1 MPIST
6 VHSRRQF
13 FRAATLAAGATGL
26 AAAQVPTSHPVLLG
40 APIFLKSDDPA
51 ELAREHTRLG
61 YRAAYC
67 PNANPADSARCKAI
81 ETAFQNEGVVIAE
94 VGAWKNMLAPDA
106 AERKA
111 NMDYIIERMALA
123 EAVGARC
130 CVTIAGSY
138 NPKVWYGPHPDN
150 FSFEFFDATV
160 ENVRKVIDAVKPKR
174 AKFAIEMMGWSIP
187 SGPEEYLRL
196 VQTINSEAFGVH
208 IDVCNGINS
217 PERYY
222 NNAAFTRACFR
233 ILGKYVVSC
242 HAKDL
247 QWLPEMNLHFVE
259 VVPGRGDYDYRPLL
273 TELGKLPQQPPL
285 MLEHLKTAEEYTEG
299 VEFIRKVAGEERV
312 KIA

>member
-1 MPIST
+1 MPMSNIS
-6 VHSRRQF
+6 SRRQF
-13 FRAATLAAGATGL
+13 IRTAALAASATGL
-26 AAAQVPTSHPVLLG
+26 LSAQSASQPILLG

-67 PNANPADSARCKAI
+67 PSATAADTARCKAI
-81 ETAFQNEGVVIAE
+81 ESAFQKEQVTLAE

-111 NMDYIIERMALA
+111 NMDYIISRMALA
-123 EAVGARC
+123 EEVGARC

-138 NPKVWYGPHPDN
+138 NPKVWYGPHPEN

-160 ENVRKVIDAVKPKR
+160 ENVRTVIDAVKPKR
-174 AKFAIEMMGWSIP
+174 AKFAIEMMGWCIP

-196 VQTINSEAFGVH
+196 VQTINHPAFGVH

-233 ILGKYVVSC
+233 ILGKHVVSV

-247 QWLPEMNLHFVE
+247 QWLPEMQLHFVE

-273 TELGKLPQQPPL
+273 TEMAKLPQSTPL

-299 VEFIRKVAGEERV
+299 AEFIRKVAGEERV
-312 KIA
+312 QIA